1 MVARTSQLP
10 RISLDSPGNVIGK
23 NTVDCMKSGVIY
35 GYASCIDGMLERI
48 SDEMNI
54 ELDKINV
61 IATGGLARVIV
72 PECKNKIIIDNALL
86 LKGLKIIYDKNEVS
100 DVKR

>member
-1 MVARTSQLP
+1 
-10 RISLDSPGNVIGK
+10 
-23 NTVDCMKSGVIY
+23 
-35 GYASCIDGMLERI
+35 MLERI